1 MAAEQGATYS
11 QRSPTT
17 GRYLVLLREGAV
29 ESAAAELHDVAGVRV
44 ATTAGTKT
52 GALTDKQREGSGGV
66 IFDKLGVAVIDVAP
80 DQAQALGRGARGE
93 SAVLAVE
100 PERIVYALGVWP
112 PARPAAPQPGGSLS
126 AEYLRGYHDAVVSLA
141 TAAGRPQGAL
151 AAASAGVPAV
161 DESKVT
167 WGLQAVGA
175 PSSIHTGRGVRLA
188 VLDTGFDFEHPDFG
202 GRTVEGRSFVA
213 GEEAQDG
220 HGHGTHCI
228 GTSCGPRVPAD
239 LPRYGVAFDAE
250 IYAGKVL
257 SNRGSGADEGI
268 LAGIEWAVSNGCRIV
283 SMSLGAPVALGEPH
297 SPIFESAARR
307 ALAQGTAIIAAAGNE
322 SEREVGV
329 VAPVGHP
336 ANCPSI
342 SAVAALDSALRVAS
356 FSNGGSAPQG
366 GQVDFAAP
374 GVAVHSSWP
383 IPARYRILS
392 GTSMATPHAAGIAAL
407 LAEANPDAPATELVG
422 LLSQT
427 ARRLPLPSTDVGT
440 GLVQAP

>member
-11 QRSPTT
+11 QRSATT
-17 GRYLVLLREGAV
+17 GRYLVLLREGAA
-29 ESAAAELHDVAGVRV
+29 ESAAAELRDAAGVRV

-52 GALTDKQREGSGGV
+52 GALTEKQRDSAGGV
-66 IFDKLGVAVIDVAP
+66 IFDKLGVAVVDVAP
-80 DQAQALGRGARGE
+80 DQARALGRTARGE

-100 PERIVYALGVWP
+100 PERIVYALGMRP
-112 PARPAAPQPGGSLS
+112 PARPGAPLPGGGLS
-126 AEYLRGYHDAVVSLA
+126 AEYLRGYCDGVVSLA
-141 TAAGRPQGAL
+141 SAAGRPPGAL
-151 AAASAGVPAV
+151 SRASAAVPAV
-161 DESKVT
+161 DESKVS
-167 WGLQAVGA
+167 WGLQAIGA
-175 PSSIHTGRGVRLA
+175 PSSVHTGRGVRLA
-188 VLDTGFDFEHPDFG
+188 VLDTGFDFGHPDFG
-202 GRTVEGRSFVA
+202 GRTVEGRSFIA

-220 HGHGTHCI
+220 HGHGTHTI
-228 GTSCGPRVPAD
+228 GTACGPRVPTD
-239 LPRYGVAFDAE
+239 PPRYGVAFDAE

-268 LAGIEWAVSNGCRIV
+268 LAGIEWALSNGCRIV
-283 SMSLGAPVALGEPH
+283 SMSLGSPTAPGEPY
-297 SPIFESAARR
+297 SPVFERAARR

-322 SEREVGV
+322 SEREAGI

-342 SAVAALDSALRVAS
+342 SAVAALDSALEVAA

-366 GQVDFAAP
+366 GQVDFAGP

-383 IPARYRILS
+383 MPTRYRTLS

-407 LAEANPDAPATELVG
+407 LAEANPDATATELVG

-427 ARRLPLPSTDVGT
+427 ARRLPLASTDVGA